1 MAAAGNQILG
11 SHQLGYAWPKNS
23 VKKQKHKAKL
33 SRKIVFQY
41 LAFKLTI
48 TFILVTEDNTIKMKE
63 LSTSAKQNP
72 WAFYYDITAD
82 KMTKIDELS
91 ASAIC

>member
-23 VKKQKHKAKL
+23 VKNQKYKAKL

-63 LSTSAKQNP
+63 LSMSAKQNP

-82 KMTKIDELS
+82 TVTWLKLMS
-91 ASAIC
+91 